1 MIDSNG
7 FLLSLCTIMVATC
20 MSYYVKS
27 KIEEEDSINKY
38 KNTKKSVTVRFPST

>member
-1 MIDSNG
+1 
-7 FLLSLCTIMVATC
+7 

-27 KIEEEDSINKY
+27 KIEEEDSISKH